1 MVPGQL
7 VNGLWIVLLGWFSI
21 RNASAYDR
29 VTTLQE
35 ALLQLVA
42 ICHETGLRV
51 DEQTQT
57 LRLLTCT
64 FRNHYTAS
72 LFCL

>member
-1 MVPGQL
+1 
-7 VNGLWIVLLGWFSI
+7 VLLGWFSI

-42 ICHETGLRV
+42 TDAMKQDFRV
-51 DEQTQT
+51 DADQT
-57 LRLLTCT
+57 LRQFADLPLETTTPQVYFTPLTGAT
-64 FRNHYTAS
+64 GAW
-72 LFCL
+72 